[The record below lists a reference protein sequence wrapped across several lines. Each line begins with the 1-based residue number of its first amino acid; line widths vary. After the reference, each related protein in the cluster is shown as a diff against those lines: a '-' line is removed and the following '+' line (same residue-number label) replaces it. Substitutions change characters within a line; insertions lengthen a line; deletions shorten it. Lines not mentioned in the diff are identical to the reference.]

1 MNKYEEAI
9 RLVDACRVCDPKDQ
23 ELWDQIISYDDNP
36 FCWYAPMAQHPDFKR
51 VIDKSNQRLDAL
63 LEHLCQTFGKP
74 SSKPYVRKSWKS
86 VSKKKVAP
94 PETVEACRQMLE
106 SFKKGEEQSEAVM
119 GIRGNPPSV
128 SDEIYPI
135 ALIRLVSGL
144 YRVPYSV
151 SKLQNF
157 DWIHD
162 TYGHILMAASLVNE
176 VKTLG
181 KNVEINVEI
190 LEKFKARFALEQEYR
205 KRHEAGDKN
214 AAADWRQY
222 ISEFKIKDLIDI

>member
-36 FCWYAPMAQHPDFKR
+36 FCWYTPMAQHPDFDR
-51 VIDKSNQRLDAL
+51 VTKEATQRLDVL
-63 LEHLCQTFGKP
+63 MEHLRQTFGTP
-74 SSKPYVRKSWKS
+74 STKPYVNKAKYDSTA
-86 VSKKKVAP
+86 KKKVAP
-94 PETVEACRQMLE
+94 PETVEACKKILE
-106 SFKKGEEQSEAVM
+106 NMTRTNAELVS

-135 ALIRLVSGL
+135 VVIRLVMGY
-144 YRVPYSV
+144 YRVPASGYY
-151 SKLQNF
+151 KLTNF
-157 DWIHD
+157 DWFHD
-162 TYGHILMAASLVNE
+162 TYGHIIMAASAKNE
-176 VKTLG
+176 VTTPEKE
-181 KNVEINVEI
+181 KEIREEF
-190 LEKFKARFALEQEYR
+190 LARYNLEQEYK

-222 ISEFKIKDLIDI
+222 ISEFKI